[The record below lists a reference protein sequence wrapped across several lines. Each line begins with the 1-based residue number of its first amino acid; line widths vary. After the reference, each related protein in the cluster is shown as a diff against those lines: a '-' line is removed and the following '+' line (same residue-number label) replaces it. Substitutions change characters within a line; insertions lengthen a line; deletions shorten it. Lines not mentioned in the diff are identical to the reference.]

1 MASNIAQNLAALA
14 GRAEELYRELVTTNA
29 KFDELRRYTHE
40 SIAEY
45 KRLLERL
52 SDKIERIERDRIRAE
67 TELLGRIQTL
77 DARLQGLSE
86 QALHA
91 AAEKAARSMMEERL
105 VSAVPA
111 KKSPELEACQG
122 RVSDDPEDCSED

>member
-1 MASNIAQNLAALA
+1 MASNIAQTLNGLAA
-14 GRAEELYRELVTTNA
+14 RAEELYRELVTTNA

-67 TELLGRIQTL
+67 TELMGKIQAL
-77 DARLQGLSE
+77 DARLEALSE
-86 QALHA
+86 KALHA
-91 AAEKAARSMMEERL
+91 AAEKAARAVMEERL
-105 VSAVPA
+105 ALHA
-111 KKSPELEACQG
+111 DERRETTGRKSLPEA
-122 RVSDDPEDCSED
+122 SEDP